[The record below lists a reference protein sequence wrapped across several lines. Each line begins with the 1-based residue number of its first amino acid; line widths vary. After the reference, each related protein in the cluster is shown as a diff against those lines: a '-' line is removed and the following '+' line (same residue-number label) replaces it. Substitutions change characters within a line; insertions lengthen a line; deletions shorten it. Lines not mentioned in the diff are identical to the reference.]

1 MSKELDRFDPNLK
14 RNLSLKAKFIS
25 MIVGASVVGVFLS
38 GAISFMTFDKG
49 LLEKTIQDL
58 QHTTDG
64 VHWILDDWRDTLEGY
79 ADMLASMDRIK
90 GFIDGTEDD
99 YDKSAYLTEKGK
111 ICNVDLLAL
120 TDTRGTV
127 IAGYH
132 VRPDYNLSLPFI
144 RKALSGQKSFAY
156 TNFGTI
162 DYALVAST
170 PVVKNGKILGA
181 LIIGYDIATMDSNG
195 YVSIVHDHHSVDCTI
210 YKGRVRAATTLG
222 EQMIGTELEN
232 DKIADIVLNKG
243 QQYLGQ
249 NTINGIDYFT
259 IYDPVLSDDGSVS
272 GMVFVAKTM
281 ASINSVRNKSVRII
295 IPASIILFIII
306 ATGCIP
312 FIRWV
317 INRIKNVS
325 YFLADLSTG
334 DADLT
339 KRCTLYCFDEIGEL
353 VINFDKFMDKLHK
366 IVTNL
371 KESKIDLGL
380 SGDNLDAGTEDTA
393 SSITEIIANIDSIHA
408 QINNQDKSVRET
420 SDSVQHITNAITDL
434 DALIEDQS
442 SSVTQASAAVEQ
454 MVGNI
459 NSVNKSVEKMTSS
472 FKTLEGNAET
482 GFSKQEDVNERIR
495 QIEGQSEML
504 QEANAA
510 ISAIAEQTN
519 LLAMNAAI
527 EAAHAGEAGKGF
539 AVVADE
545 IRKLSETSS
554 EQSKKIGE
562 QLTKIMDAISGVV
575 NSSNEASSA
584 LSQVSNCIKETDQL
598 VIQIQAAMEEQN
610 EGSKQIIDA
619 LKHLN
624 SSTSE
629 VRNSSQEMSGRNK
642 QIVKD
647 MQELTESTALMTSSM
662 AEMSIGAK
670 KINETG
676 STLNEISNQVKGAID
691 KIGEQVDLFKV

>member
-1 MSKELDRFDPNLK
+1 MSKELNRFDPNLK
-14 RNLSLKAKFIS
+14 RNLSLKAKLIT
-25 MIVGASVVGVFLS
+25 MIVGASVIGVFLS
-38 GAISFMTFDKG
+38 GAISFFTFDKG

-64 VHWILDDWRDTLEGY
+64 VHWILDDWRDTLNGY

-90 GFIDGTEDD
+90 GFIDGTYED
-99 YDKSAYLTEKGK
+99 YDKDAYLTEKGK
-111 ICNVDLLAL
+111 ICKVDLLAV
-120 TDTRGTV
+120 TDTTGNV

-132 VRPDYNLSLPFI
+132 VRPDYKASFPFI
-144 RKALSGQKSFAY
+144 RKALSGENSFAY
-156 TNFGTI
+156 TEFGTI

-170 PVVKNGKILGA
+170 PVIKDGRTIGA
-181 LIIGYDIATMDSNG
+181 LVIGYDIATMESNG

-210 YKGRVRAATTLG
+210 FNGKVRAATTLG
-222 EQMIGTELEN
+222 TDLIGTELDNIE
-232 DKIADIVLNKG
+232 IVDAVLKRG
-243 QQYLGQ
+243 EQYIGQ
-249 NTINGIDYFT
+249 NTIKGIDYFT
-259 IYDPVLSDDGSVS
+259 IYDPILSDDGTIS

-281 ASINSVRNKSVRII
+281 ESINYVRNKSVKISG
-295 IPASIILFIII
+295 PASLVLFIVI
-306 ATGCIP
+306 ALGCIP

-317 INRIKNVS
+317 IKRIKGVS
-325 YFLADLSTG
+325 TFLEDLSTG

-339 KRCTLYCFDEIGEL
+339 KRCTLYCYDEIGEL
-353 VINFDKFMDKLHK
+353 VINFDKFMDKLHD
-366 IVTNL
+366 IVKNL
-371 KESKIDLGL
+371 KTSKEDLGL
-380 SGDNLDAGTEDTA
+380 SGNNLDEGTENTA
-393 SSITEIIANIDSIHA
+393 SSITEIIANIDSIHS
-408 QINNQDKSVRET
+408 QINNQDKCVSNT
-420 SDSVQHITNAITDL
+420 SDSVFHITKSIKEL
-434 DALIEDQS
+434 DVHIEDQS

-459 NSVNKSVEKMTSS
+459 NSVNKSVAQMTSS
-472 FKTLEGNAET
+472 FKTLETNAET
-482 GFSKQEDVNERIR
+482 GFSKQEDVNEQIR
-495 QIEGQSEML
+495 KIEGQSEML

-510 ISAIAEQTN
+510 ISSIAEQTN

-562 QLTKIMDAISGVV
+562 QLTKIMEAISGVV
-575 NSSNEASSA
+575 NSSHEASSA
-584 LSQVSNCIKETDQL
+584 LTQVSNCIKETDQL
-598 VIQIQAAMEEQN
+598 VIQIQSAMEEQN

-624 SSTSE
+624 TSTSE
-629 VRNSSQEMSGRNK
+629 VRDSSHEMSDRNK
-642 QIVKD
+642 QIVTD
-647 MQELTESTALMTSSM
+647 MQSLIESTAYMTTSM
-662 AEMSIGAK
+662 SEMSIGAK

>member
-584 LSQVSNCIKETDQL
+584 LS
-598 VIQIQAAMEEQN
+598 
-610 EGSKQIIDA
+610 
-619 LKHLN
+619 
-624 SSTSE
+624 
-629 VRNSSQEMSGRNK
+629 
-642 QIVKD
+642 
-647 MQELTESTALMTSSM
+647 
-662 AEMSIGAK
+662 
-670 KINETG
+670 
-676 STLNEISNQVKGAID
+676 
-691 KIGEQVDLFKV
+691 

>member
-1 MSKELDRFDPNLK
+1 MSKELNRFDPNLK
-14 RNLSLKAKFIS
+14 RNLSLKAKLIT
-25 MIVGASVVGVFLS
+25 MIVGASVIGVFLS
-38 GAISFMTFDKG
+38 GAISFFTFDKG
-49 LLEKTIQDL
+49 ILEKTIQDL

-64 VHWILDDWRDTLEGY
+64 VHWILDDWRDTLNGY

-90 GFIDGTEDD
+90 GFIDGTYED
-99 YDKSAYLTEKGK
+99 YDKDAYLTEKGK
-111 ICNVDLLAL
+111 ICKVDLLAV
-120 TDTRGTV
+120 TDTTGNV

-132 VRPDYNLSLPFI
+132 VRPDYKASLPFI
-144 RKALSGQKSFAY
+144 RKALSGEKSFAY
-156 TNFGTI
+156 TEFGTI

-170 PVVKNGKILGA
+170 PVIKDGRTIGA
-181 LIIGYDIATMDSNG
+181 LVIGYDIATMESNG

-210 YKGRVRAATTLG
+210 FNGKVRAATTLG
-222 EQMIGTELEN
+222 TDLIGTELDNIE
-232 DKIADIVLNKG
+232 IVDAVLKRG
-243 QQYLGQ
+243 EQYIGQ
-249 NTINGIDYFT
+249 NTIKGIDYFT
-259 IYDPVLSDDGSVS
+259 IYDPIISDDGTIS

-281 ASINSVRNKSVRII
+281 SSINSVRDNTVRIV

-306 ATGCIP
+306 AAGCIP

-317 INRIKNVS
+317 IKRIKGVS
-325 YFLADLSTG
+325 TFLEDLSTG

-339 KRCTLYCFDEIGEL
+339 KRCTLYCYDEIGEL
-353 VINFDKFMDKLHK
+353 VINFDKFMDKLHD
-366 IVTNL
+366 IVKNL
-371 KESKIDLGL
+371 KTSKEDLGL
-380 SGDNLDAGTEDTA
+380 SGNNLDEGTENTA
-393 SSITEIIANIDSIHA
+393 SSITEIIANIDSIHS
-408 QINNQDKSVRET
+408 QINNQDKCVSNT
-420 SDSVQHITNAITDL
+420 SDSVFHITKSIKEL
-434 DALIEDQS
+434 DVHIEDQS

-459 NSVNKSVEKMTSS
+459 NSVNKSVAQMSSS
-472 FKTLEGNAET
+472 FKTLETNAET
-482 GFSKQEDVNERIR
+482 GFSKQEDVNEQIR
-495 QIEGQSEML
+495 KIEGQSEML

-510 ISAIAEQTN
+510 ISSIAEQTN

-562 QLTKIMDAISGVV
+562 QLTKIMEAISGVV
-575 NSSNEASSA
+575 NSSHEASSA
-584 LSQVSNCIKETDQL
+584 LTQVSNCIKETDQL
-598 VIQIQAAMEEQN
+598 VIQIQSAMEEQN

-624 SSTSE
+624 TSTSE
-629 VRNSSQEMSGRNK
+629 VRDSSHEMSDRNK
-642 QIVKD
+642 QIVTD
-647 MQELTESTALMTSSM
+647 MQSLIESTAYMTTSM
-662 AEMSIGAK
+662 SEMSIGAK

>member
-1 MSKELDRFDPNLK
+1 MSKELNRFDSNLK
-14 RNLSLKAKFIS
+14 RALSLKAKFIM
-25 MIVGASVVGVFLS
+25 MIVGAIVVGVFLS
-38 GAISFMTFDKG
+38 GAISFFTFNKG
-49 LLEKTIQDL
+49 FLEKTIQDL

-64 VHWILDDWRDTLEGY
+64 VHWILDDWRDTLDGY

-90 GFIDGTEDD
+90 GFYNETDDG

-111 ICNVDLLAL
+111 ICKVDLIAL
-120 TDTRGTV
+120 TDTSGTV

-132 VRPDYNLSLPFI
+132 VRPDYKSSHPFI
-144 RKALSGQKSFAY
+144 KKALSGEKSFAY
-156 TNFGTI
+156 TKFGII

-170 PVVKNGKILGA
+170 PVIKDGKILGA
-181 LIIGYDIATMDSNG
+181 LIIGYDVATMDPNG
-195 YVSIVHDHHSVDCTI
+195 YVSIVHDHHSVECTI
-210 YKGRVRAATTLG
+210 YNGRVRAATTLG
-222 EQMIGTELEN
+222 EHLIGTELEN
-232 DKIADIVLNKG
+232 DEIADIVLNKG
-243 QQYLGQ
+243 KQYLGQ

-281 ASINSVRNKSVRII
+281 ESINSVRNQSVKISG
-295 IPASIILFIII
+295 PASLLLFIII
-306 ATGCIP
+306 ALGCIP

-317 INRIKNVS
+317 IKRIKGVS
-325 YFLADLSTG
+325 NFLADLSTG
-334 DADLT
+334 DADLS
-339 KRCTLYCFDEIGEL
+339 KRCTLYCYDEIGEL
-353 VINFDKFMDKLHK
+353 VINFDSFMDKLHT
-366 IVTNL
+366 IVSKL
-371 KESKIDLGL
+371 KESKTDLGL
-380 SGDNLDAGTEDTA
+380 SGENLDSGTEDTA
-393 SSITEIIANIDSIHA
+393 SSITEIIANIDSIHS
-408 QINNQDKSVRET
+408 QINNQDKCVRET
-420 SDSVQHITNAITDL
+420 SDSVQHITNAIIDL

-482 GFSKQEDVNERIR
+482 GFSKQEDVNEQILK
-495 QIEGQSEML
+495 IEGQSEML

-584 LSQVSNCIKETDQL
+584 LTQVSNCIKETDQL

-642 QIVKD
+642 QIVND
-647 MQELTESTALMTSSM
+647 MQLLTESTALMTNSM